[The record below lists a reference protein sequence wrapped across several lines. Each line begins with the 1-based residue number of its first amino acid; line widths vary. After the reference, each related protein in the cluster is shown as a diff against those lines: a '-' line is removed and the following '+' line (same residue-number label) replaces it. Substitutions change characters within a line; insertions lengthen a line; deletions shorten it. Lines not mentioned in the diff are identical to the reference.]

1 MKSTVNQTHVR
12 SINQRVILD
21 AIFQV
26 DTVSRAALSRSLN
39 LSKVAITENLSFLLD
54 LGIVKEVGTGQSQ
67 TLGGRRPILLQ
78 FNKEYKHI
86 VAIDLVSEDAIFSL
100 ANLAGEIKNKFT
112 IQVSNTSPFAVRV
125 ELMKNAIS
133 VLLSSQN
140 INADDIAII
149 AISSPGIMNPHDE
162 RYQAN
167 EQFRNWRMDDLS
179 LQLREHFTTEVM
191 IVNDVNAAAIGE
203 FNEGAGRTSHHI
215 LYISCGLGIGAGL
228 ILNNIL
234 YEGASK
240 SAGEIANFI
249 VDAESEHPVNL
260 EKRTNMDSL
269 IRRVRRE
276 APEETLMKLDCPK
289 SFTFKDI
296 VRLWRE
302 GDDFIDT
309 CLDDIAKNLAV
320 AFSNMVSLLNVDLI
334 ILGGEYRVFSERML
348 PIINQIIEKTAF
360 SPVPVVGSH
369 LKCDASIHGL
379 LTLARDKVFSQ
390 ICNRNIK
397 KAQ

>member
-1 MKSTVNQTHVR
+1 MKSSVNQTHVR

-26 DTVSRAALSRSLN
+26 DTISRASLSRSVN

-86 VAIDLVSEDAIFSL
+86 VAIDLVYEDAIFSL

-112 IQVSNTSPFAVRV
+112 IQVSNTSPYTVRF

-140 INADDIAII
+140 LSLDDVALI
-149 AISSPGIMNPHDE
+149 AISSPGVFTPQDE
-162 RYQAN
+162 KYQAN

-179 LQLREHFTTEVM
+179 LQLKEHFETDVM

-203 FNEGAGRTSHHI
+203 FNHGAGKTSHNI
-215 LYISCGLGIGAGL
+215 LYISCGLGIGAGM
-228 ILNNIL
+228 ILNNTL
-234 YEGASK
+234 YEGGSK

-249 VDAESEHPVNL
+249 TDANTEHPVNL
-260 EKRTNMDSL
+260 EKRTNMVSFL
-269 IRRVRRE
+269 RRIAEE
-276 APEETLMKLDCPK
+276 APQETLAKLGCPDV
-289 SFTFKDI
+289 FTFKDV
-296 VRLWRE
+296 VRLWKE
-302 GDDFIDT
+302 GDEFINI
-309 CLDDIAKNLAV
+309 CIDDIAKCLAV

-348 PIINQIIEKTAF
+348 PIINQIIERTSF
-360 SPVPVVGSH
+360 SPVPVVQSH
-369 LKCDASIHGL
+369 LKYDASIYGL
-379 LTLARDKVFSQ
+379 LTLARNNVFSQ
-390 ICNRNIK
+390 ICNKNIK
-397 KAQ
+397 A